1 MQQILFGVEDM
12 GIILNL
18 QNNVSE
24 RKFLELLGK

>member
-1 MQQILFGVEDM
+1 MQQILFGVEDT

>member
-1 MQQILFGVEDM
+1 MQLILFGVEDT